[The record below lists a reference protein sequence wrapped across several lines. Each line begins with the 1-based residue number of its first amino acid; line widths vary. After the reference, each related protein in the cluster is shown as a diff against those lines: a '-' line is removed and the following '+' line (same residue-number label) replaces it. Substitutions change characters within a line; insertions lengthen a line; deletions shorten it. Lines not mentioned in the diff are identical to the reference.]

1 MVSFSLYLLKSHSYF
16 SLRNWNIM
24 YETHNNNH
32 RALGMLSGG
41 NEYVTEF
48 QFSICHVSWHY
59 RLLSWQCH
67 ESHVLLSQSPS
78 AGTIGKI
85 SILRSDGFTD
95 RHHEQIK
102 LYIWE
107 WPLQFEMLREVTFYW
122 RWDTDIILA
131 PWDVGGWGW
140 DPIKSPFYAGLRVVL
155 HRLQILFGL

>member
-1 MVSFSLYLLKSHSYF
+1 MVSFSLYLLNSHSYF
-16 SLRNWNIM
+16 PLKNWNIM

-48 QFSICHVSWHY
+48 QFSICYVSWHY
-59 RLLSWQCH
+59 HLLSWQCH

-95 RHHEQIK
+95 RRHHHPEQIK
-102 LYIWE
+102 LCIWE
-107 WPLQFEMLREVTFYW
+107 WQLQCEMLREVTFYW

-131 PWDVGGWGW
+131 VGTLGCG
-140 DPIKSPFYAGLRVVL
+140 GLGVRSNKISVL
-155 HRLQILFGL
+155 CRTQSGFA